1 MRPEL
6 AVYTE
11 SFIILEFVNLLLIC
25 AQKSVQIDFDRK
37 WDFR

>member
-11 SFIILEFVNLLLIC
+11 SFIILEFVNILLIC
-25 AQKSVQIDFDRK
+25 ALKSVHIDFDRK
-37 WDFR
+37 WDIR